1 MHATAATSA
10 PTSTA
15 LFGDIATEQ
24 VALDCGT
31 LGTITATAILARSG
45 NVLVELVDW
54 PRRLTMAAA
63 LGAVRAAIT
72 DGRIKLAD
80 TIRSA
85 IDRGADVI

>member
-15 LFGDIATEQ
+15 IFGDIATEQ

-31 LGTITATAILARSG
+31 LGTITAQVILARSG
-45 NVLVELVDW
+45 NVLVELLDW
-54 PRRLTMAAA
+54 PGRMTMAAS
-63 LGAVRAAIT
+63 LGATKAAIV
-72 DGRIKLAD
+72 DGRIRLAD
-80 TIRSA
+80 RIRSA

>member
-15 LFGDIATEQ
+15 IFGDIATEQ
-24 VALDCGT
+24 VTLDCGT
-31 LGTITATAILARSG
+31 LGTVVAQVTLARSG

-54 PRRLTMAAA
+54 PRNFAMAAA

-72 DGRIKLAD
+72 DGRIRLAD
-80 TIRSA
+80 RIRSA